1 MNIKRLHDL
10 RDSLDLSQNDI
21 ALVVKVSQ
29 QTYSSWETGEKIIPL
44 KHLNTL
50 ANFYN
55 VKIDYILG
63 ISDDKGTTFKN
74 IKLDKKLIGYNLHNL
89 RVKEGLTLRSLANI
103 LNTTPST
110 IYAYE
115 TGKTLI
121 LTAFIYEIAKRF
133 NTSIDVLIGRIDII
147 TQDIK

>member
-63 ISDDKGTTFKN
+63 ISNDKGTNFKN
-74 IKLDKKLIGYNLHNL
+74 VKLDKKLIGNNLHNL
-89 RVKEGLTLRSLANI
+89 RVKEELTLRSLANI

-133 NTSIDVLIGRIDII
+133 NTSIDVLIGRIDVI